1 MSSSPSFDGKFED
14 ITVQMNGAVAV
25 VTLNRPNKRNAIRD
39 GMVLALEHTF
49 LHLPEGTRAAV
60 ICGEGDHFCAGLDL
74 SEIKGRTAVEG
85 LMHSRQWHRAF
96 EAIEKGT
103 VPVVAA
109 IHGACVGGGMELAA
123 SCHIRVADESAFFA
137 FPEGARGIFVG
148 GGGSVRAPKLIGTHR
163 MLDMMLTGR
172 VYKAAE
178 AVPIGFAQYLVPPG
192 QALAKALEL
201 ATRIATNAP
210 MTNYALLQALPRI
223 AEQTAEHGLLTESLM
238 ASIVET
244 APEAQSR
251 VRDFL
256 EGRAAKVKAQ

>member
-1 MSSSPSFDGKFED
+1 MAFPSKSTANFDD
-14 ITVQMNGAVAV
+14 ISVAMQGAVAV
-25 VTLNRPNKRNAIRD
+25 VSLTRANKRNAIRD
-39 GMVLALEHTF
+39 GTVLALEHTF
-49 LHLPEGTRAAV
+49 CNLPEGTRAAV
-60 ICGEGDHFCAGLDL
+60 ICGQGDHFCAGLDL
-74 SEIKGRTAVEG
+74 SEIKDRTSVEG

-96 EAIEKGT
+96 EAIEKGS

-178 AVPIGFAQYLVPPG
+178 AVPIGFAQYLVPTG
-192 QALAKALEL
+192 QAFSKALEL

-238 ASIVET
+238 AAIVET
-244 APEAQSR
+244 APEAQAR

-256 EGRAAKVKAQ
+256 EGRAAKVKAD